1 MKNLTAL
8 LIATML
14 LALATVSAVPLVNPI
29 STQQPVQLAAV
40 ANTQPKLGNFGN
52 FSITTGTYD
61 PNHEMLV
68 TISFFPQHDLQQY
81 LNLVSNPNS
90 PAFHAFL
97 SPTQIASLVGST
109 AYQQAVSYFQS
120 YGLQVM
126 PSTTGLSLAV
136 QGSAD
141 QLAKAFHTSIGAF
154 NLVYH
159 TRASIMHSLV
169 MSLSNQVPLRQY
181 HFTQL
186 LSHSICQHRRS
197 EEHTSELQS

>member
-14 LALATVSAVPLVNPI
+14 LALATVSAVPLVNPS

-61 PNHEMLV
+61 PNNEMLV

-81 LNLVSNPNS
+81 LNLVSKPNS

-97 SPTQIASLVGST
+97 SPTQIASGRQYSIPTGSKLFPVLWP
-109 AYQQAVSYFQS
+109 AGY
-120 YGLQVM
+120 
-126 PSTTGLSLAV
+126 
-136 QGSAD
+136 
-141 QLAKAFHTSIGAF
+141 AF
-154 NLVYH
+154 NYWIEPCSSGVCRPTGQGFPH
-159 TRASIMHSLV
+159 I
-169 MSLSNQVPLRQY
+169 
-181 HFTQL
+181 
-186 LSHSICQHRRS
+186 HRR
-197 EEHTSELQS
+197 LQPCIPY

>member
-14 LALATVSAVPLVNPI
+14 LALATVSAVPLVNPS

-81 LNLVSNPNS
+81 LNLS
-90 PAFHAFL
+90 PIQ
-97 SPTQIASLVGST
+97 TVQ
-109 AYQQAVSYFQS
+109 
-120 YGLQVM
+120 
-126 PSTTGLSLAV
+126 PS
-136 QGSAD
+136 
-141 QLAKAFHTSIGAF
+141 
-154 NLVYH
+154 
-159 TRASIMHSLV
+159 MHSFH
-169 MSLSNQVPLRQY
+169 QPR
-181 HFTQL
+181 
-186 LSHSICQHRRS
+186 
-197 EEHTSELQS
+197 